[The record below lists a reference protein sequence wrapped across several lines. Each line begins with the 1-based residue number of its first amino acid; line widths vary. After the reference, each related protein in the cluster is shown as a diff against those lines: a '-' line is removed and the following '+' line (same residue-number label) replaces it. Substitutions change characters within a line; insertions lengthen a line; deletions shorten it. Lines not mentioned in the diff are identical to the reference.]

1 MAPRLA
7 GKVALVT
14 GGSSGIGRA
23 AAVAM
28 AREGARVM
36 VGDRAVEGGDETV
49 RLITDAGGQARFLR
63 ADMTRAADI
72 RALVADTVTAYGRVD
87 CAFNNAGVPGAEALT
102 ADYPDE
108 AWDHV
113 LAVNLTA
120 VWRCMREEIRQML
133 AQGGG
138 AIVNTA
144 SVAGLRGLRRAS
156 AYVAAKHG
164 VVGLTRTAALE
175 YARAGLRINA
185 ICPGYIQTGMT
196 QPFLERPGLLDRV
209 QHIEPV
215 GRIGQPAEVAEA
227 VVWLCS
233 DAASFVTG
241 FAMPVDG
248 GLTAR

>member
-1 MAPRLA
+1 
-7 GKVALVT
+7 
-14 GGSSGIGRA
+14 
-23 AAVAM
+23 
-28 AREGARVM
+28 
-36 VGDRAVEGGDETV
+36 V
-49 RLITDAGGQARFLR
+49 RLVKGAGGEARFTR
-63 ADMTRAADI
+63 VDVTRAAEVRD
-72 RALVADTVTAYGRVD
+72 LVEATVAVYGRLD

-102 ADYPDE
+102 ADYPDD

-133 AQGGG
+133 PQGGG

-164 VVGLTRTAALE
+164 VVGLTKTAALE
-175 YARAGLRINA
+175 YARAGLRVNA
-185 ICPGYIQTGMT
+185 VCPGFIETGMT
-196 QPFLERPGLLDRV
+196 RPFLDRPGVLDRV
-209 QHIEPV
+209 SHVEPV
-215 GRIGQPAEVAEA
+215 GRVGQPAEVAEA

-233 DAASFVTG
+233 DAAAFVTG
-241 FAMPVDG
+241 LAMPVDG